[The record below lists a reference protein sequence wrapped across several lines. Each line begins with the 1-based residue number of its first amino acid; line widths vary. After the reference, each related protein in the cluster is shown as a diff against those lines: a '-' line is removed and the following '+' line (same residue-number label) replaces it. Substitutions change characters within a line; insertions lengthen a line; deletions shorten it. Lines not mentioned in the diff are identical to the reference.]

1 MGADR
6 DIARLKYLL
15 GFLAG
20 EFNVFLH
27 IPPEGSA
34 DVYQLGAV
42 LGALLLPVP
51 EYIQVL
57 PRSLP
62 DRVIVDISGAV
73 GIPLKLAVVIPDV
86 GDHPA
91 AEVGIAGDRL
101 LAQQVLQ
108 LQYLGVHWP
117 VRAVQHRQLQGIVL
131 AGDMGGDKLYP
142 YPQIL
147 AQRSEAGTPG
157 VDRATYEPPIS
168 EQLPQLLLKEITHF
182 PPSFS

>member
-147 AQRSEAGTPG
+147 AQRSETGPARTGGGADSLAVP
-157 VDRATYEPPIS
+157 
-168 EQLPQLLLKEITHF
+168 EQMPQLLIKKAAHF
-182 PPSFS
+182 SLPSS